1 MSKKMENTTIFSGT
15 SGQIETT
22 AKLVIKE
29 FVEVMRGFDCG
40 MFIKSDSF
48 MVGDYPLSIR
58 VYPNGVEYDSY
69 VGVFLHND
77 GDSAITVKG
86 VLTTDLD
93 TINWDTEEIQ
103 AGDKEGEDQFH
114 THDDCETAFQDKDFV
129 VTAKLEVPGGIVKI
143 AGNDSAAS
151 KKKNPNLLETVY
163 NKMAYTDFTLVFEGE
178 EIPCHK
184 HILAA
189 ASPLLE
195 DIMENKEKVAIESK
209 ANIKLSAEVGRAFVR
224 FIYTGE
230 VIEDVFK
237 EHPSAFLELGEM
249 CDFLELKNLAEKEL
263 LSQLK
268 KENMVEMV
276 ALGELCRAE
285 DIFEAAW
292 KMTKTNMT
300 WLQNQVHAD
309 AK

>member
-1 MSKKMENTTIFSGT
+1 MSMENTTIFSGR
-15 SGQIETT
+15 SGELETT

-58 VYPNGVEYDSY
+58 VYPNGYEYNGY
-69 VGVFLHND
+69 VGVFLHNH
-77 GDSAITVKG
+77 GDSEIFVKG

-93 TINWDTEEIQ
+93 TINLEKEEIP
-103 AGDKEGEDQFH
+103 AGEQSGEDKFL
-114 THDDCETAFQDKDFV
+114 THNNCEAAFKDKDFV
-129 VTAKLEVPGGIVKI
+129 VTAKLVVPGGIVKI
-143 AGNDSAAS
+143 AGHDSAAAAA
-151 KKKNPNLLETVY
+151 KKQNPNLLETVY

-178 EIPCHK
+178 EVPCHK
-184 HILAA
+184 NILAA

-195 DIMENKEKVAIESK
+195 AMVENKEKEAIESK

-230 VIEDVFK
+230 VPEDIIK

-249 CDFLELKNLAEKEL
+249 YDFLELKSLAEKEL

-268 KENMVEMV
+268 K
-276 ALGELCRAE
+276 
-285 DIFEAAW
+285 
-292 KMTKTNMT
+292 
-300 WLQNQVHAD
+300 
-309 AK
+309 